1 MHSVSTYPCP
11 EEKLNLSMIYNL
23 QKKYNCPVGY
33 SGHEVSVSPSLMAA
47 VMGAIAIERHVTLKR
62 TMWGTDHA
70 ASLEFNG
77 MKQLVDLI
85 RKFEIC
91 YGDGIKKITKEE
103 KNKLSDQKY
112 W

>member
-1 MHSVSTYPCP
+1 
-11 EEKLNLSMIYNL
+11 
-23 QKKYNCPVGY
+23 
-33 SGHEVSVSPSLMAA
+33 
-47 VMGAIAIERHVTLKR
+47 
-62 TMWGTDHA
+62 MWGTDHA